1 MTSPLA
7 AHPYAPVTAGP
18 VRIVIRHRADAVAT
32 GAVVRDFVRAQ
43 GMTNHHAVVA
53 ATAAVELAQ
62 NIVSHGG
69 ACGEMSA
76 WISGETL
83 FVRAIDRGPG
93 LTESPAMFGDV
104 RPTGSY
110 GGSGLGQGSASV
122 RRLMDGVDVRA
133 RVAGGLEVIARKSI
147 RWEPVL

>member
-1 MTSPLA
+1 MTSLPA

-18 VRIVIRHRADAVAT
+18 VRIVIRHRADAFTT

-43 GMTNHHAVVA
+43 GMTKHHAAVA

-69 ACGEMSA
+69 ARGEMSA
-76 WISGETL
+76 WVAGQTL

-93 LTESPAMFGDV
+93 LTEAPAMFREV
-104 RPTGSY
+104 RPTGY
-110 GGSGLGQGSASV
+110 QGGSGLGQGAASV

-133 RVAGGLEVIARKSI
+133 RAAGGLEVIAHKAI
-147 RWEPVL
+147 GWGPVA